1 LLAKRRAARSGAQ
14 GGRDH
19 QVNFTPQ
26 STVFAVLSF
35 EGPDEY
41 SQAGGLG
48 VRVKGL
54 SRTLAQLGY
63 ETHLFFCG
71 DPDLPGE
78 ETHEGGRLHYRRWCQ
93 WISARHR
100 GGVYD
105 GEDEKIRDW
114 NSSLPLSLIN
124 QVIAPAAASG
134 RNVVVLGEEWHTAA
148 SMNLISDSLYYRG
161 LRDRVVM
168 LWNANNTF
176 GFDRI
181 NWGALAFATTMTTVS
196 RYMKFKMWDAGQNP
210 MVIPNG
216 IPRSSIHDADPTAV
230 ADIRAAAAADHL
242 CFKIGRFDPD
252 KRWLM
257 AVSAAGYLKRHGA
270 RVKLVIRG
278 GHEPHGGQVL
288 SHAEHQGL
296 TIVGVKAPGDAS
308 GLATIL
314 RDNPDADLINLTSF
328 VSDDVLGVI
337 YGTSDAVLANSG
349 HEPFGLVGLEVM
361 AAGGLAVTGSTG
373 EDYAQAFRNSL
384 VMETDDPIELVT
396 QLNLLK
402 QRPQLAAAIRRR
414 GKVTAR
420 QYTWEKAIDQLLL
433 RTEFAAAQQAVRLPA
448 AAQPAAA
455 RTARRPS
462 RKAAT
467 PRG

>member
-1 LLAKRRAARSGAQ
+1 
-14 GGRDH
+14 
-19 QVNFTPQ
+19 VNFTPQ